1 MEKYK
6 YSIWQNTKFV
16 IKDFWGWQKKLIVM
30 GVLWIPLKIILPLL
44 VALIPKVIIDIMEQG
59 GGAPQLLVAVP
70 LMTLFAICLYCGEK
84 TADLWVS
91 DSYMRARY
99 RYMIQI
105 NEKTMDMDYELL
117 SSARGKILR
126 AKALKMIE
134 NQEASMFEYMLVALL
149 TNALGLISYGG
160 VLASLNPMIL
170 VILVLSYGITW
181 YLHRWVNRY
190 IESRRQEQAENQR
203 RIDYVVYKALDLA
216 AAKDIRLYSL
226 RKWFV
231 DFGKNLIKK
240 EDKIVSQIALRRWT
254 AMAVAAL
261 LILLRDG
268 TAYWILVRQ
277 VLEGKVAVS
286 DFLVYFT
293 MISTF
298 AEWVSGILQS
308 WADLKLSNSA
318 MNDLRS
324 FWEMGEEE
332 KPRATKDIPGSNEW
346 PCSIELQNVSYIYPE
361 SEKETLKDV
370 SLKISAGERLAVVG
384 LNGAGKTT
392 LIKLICGLFHPT
404 KGRILINGTDIQK
417 YDRDKY
423 FDLFSVIFQDI
434 HLLPTSIMTNITMQE
449 SGKEDGQRLQTC
461 LKQSGIG
468 ARIEKLPQ
476 GLDTLMVKNVNEN
489 AYELSGGEMQK
500 LLLAR
505 ALYKEAP
512 ILILDE
518 PTAALDPI
526 AENEL
531 YLQYRDL
538 TEGRTSLFISHR
550 FASTR
555 FCDRIILMDQGRIV
569 EMGTHDQLMEQN
581 GLYAEMYQV
590 QSQYYQKEKEEK
602 KQSEVTPLQ
611 AGGEQA

>member
-1 MEKYK
+1 MEKQK

-16 IKDFWGWQKKLIVM
+16 IQDFWGWQKKLIIM
-30 GVLWIPLKIILPLL
+30 GVLWIPLKIILPLV
-44 VALIPKVIIDIMEQG
+44 VALIHKVIIDIMEQG
-59 GGAPQLLVAVP
+59 GGAPQLLVAIPV
-70 LMTLFAICLYCGEK
+70 MTLFAICLYCGEK

-105 NEKTMDMDYELL
+105 NEKTIDMDYELL
-117 SSARGKILR
+117 SSTKGKILR

-134 NQEASMFEYMLVALL
+134 NQEASIFEYVLVALL

-160 VLASLNPMIL
+160 VLASLNPLIL
-170 VILVLSYGITW
+170 VVLVLSYGITW

-231 DFGKNLIKK
+231 DFGKSLIQK
-240 EDKIVSQIALRRWT
+240 EDKIVSQIALRRWM

-268 TAYWILVRQ
+268 MAYFILIQQ

-298 AEWVSGILQS
+298 ADWVSGILQS

-324 FWEMGEEE
+324 FWEMEENE
-332 KPRATKDIPGSNEW
+332 KPKATENIPESKEW
-346 PCSIELQNVSYIYPE
+346 PCSIELQNVSYTYPE

-370 SLKISAGERLAVVG
+370 NLKIEAGERLAVVG

-404 KGRILINGTDIQK
+404 KGRILINGVDIQK
-417 YDRDKY
+417 FDRDEY

-434 HLLPTSIMTNITMQE
+434 HLLPTTILTNITMQE
-449 SGKEDGQRLQTC
+449 NGKEDGQRLQKC

-468 ARIEKLPQ
+468 SRIEKLPQ

-518 PTAALDPI
+518 PTAALDPV

-555 FCDRIILMDQGRIV
+555 FCDRIILMDQGGIV
-569 EMGTHDQLMEQN
+569 EMGTHEELMSQN

-590 QSQYYQKEKEEK
+590 QSQYYQDDKNKNNESDNE
-602 KQSEVTPLQ
+602 PLNE
-611 AGGEQA
+611 GGEPV